1 MWYCFT
7 ERAPGFGHGITPNAL
22 FFYVLV
28 LPRAAA
34 TIGHGFCLMVFQIH
48 TSASAMYKYLAI
60 LCLIAAPALGQIGH
74 EIETIEV
81 RGNEKTRAEI
91 IRQVLPIKIGDRLR
105 EGDLH
110 RCRVVLERLLLFR
123 TVFVNVKPGT
133 RTGKVVLV
141 VYVREKRFGTLG
153 GSLEYSE
160 LDGFGL
166 AADAY
171 YANLRGEGKVIGAA
185 YGWRERLKDWGFRYG
200 DPLFLKTNQAF
211 HVRVTGSSADRDIFR
226 HPNPEVRGR
235 YDLERIGFALGIG
248 QPSPLRAY
256 HFVLK
261 YAFEAIQIGAFQ
273 RPAIPTNDEV
283 FADEIA
289 EAEGREKL
297 STLALHLFKQPTG
310 ALWGHG
316 TDFNA
321 RLTLSSKVL
330 GSVANF
336 AKFRAELHRR
346 QRLFEGHIL
355 SLGVKAGGISGH
367 PPFYERFYLDGDNQ
381 LRGVERRVIGPEG
394 GTLFFA
400 AEALY
405 VIDIKS
411 LGRAYA
417 FAESGGVC
425 RFVDGDSRRDAG
437 AAFGVGL
444 LLFNRIDISFGINTG
459 TLIVKSHRFGGIA
472 LGL

>member
-1 MWYCFT
+1 MF
-7 ERAPGFGHGITPNAL
+7 
-22 FFYVLV
+22 
-28 LPRAAA
+28 
-34 TIGHGFCLMVFQIH
+34 
-48 TSASAMYKYLAI
+48 KYLAI
-60 LCLIAAPALGQIGH
+60 LCLIAAPALAQIGH
-74 EIETIEV
+74 EIEQIEV

-91 IRQVLPIKIGDRLR
+91 IRQVLPIKIGDPLR
-105 EGDLH
+105 EGDLD

-133 RTGKVVLV
+133 QKGKAILV

-171 YANLRGEGKVIGAA
+171 YANLRGEGKLIGAA
-185 YGWRERLKDWGFRYG
+185 YGWRERLKYWGFRYG

-211 HVRVTGSSADRDIFR
+211 HIQVRGSSADRDIFR
-226 HPNPEVRGR
+226 HSNPDIRGR

-273 RPAIPTNDEV
+273 RPAIATGDEV
-283 FADEIA
+283 FANEIA

-297 STLALHLFKQPTG
+297 STLALHLFKQSTG
-310 ALWGHG
+310 GPWGHG

-330 GSVANF
+330 GSVANY
-336 AKFRAELHRR
+336 AKFRTELYRH
-346 QRLFEGHIL
+346 QHLFAGHIL
-355 SLGVKAGGISGH
+355 SLGIKAGGIWGH

-381 LRGVERRVIGPEG
+381 LRGIERPRYWP
-394 GTLFFA
+394 
-400 AEALY
+400 
-405 VIDIKS
+405 
-411 LGRAYA
+411 
-417 FAESGGVC
+417 
-425 RFVDGDSRRDAG
+425 
-437 AAFGVGL
+437 
-444 LLFNRIDISFGINTG
+444 
-459 TLIVKSHRFGGIA
+459 
-472 LGL
+472 